1 MGRIQSHRDL
11 IVWQRARSLVKMA
24 YEFTSAHPRDE
35 IYGLT
40 AQLRRAAVS
49 VPANI
54 AEGYGRENQGSFIQ
68 HLRIA
73 QGSLKELETHIELSV
88 DLGFASESAGN
99 PVLKECEAVG
109 KLLRSLI
116 RALQERESRSPAS
129 RSPHATI
136 DD

>member
-1 MGRIQSHRDL
+1 MSQIKSHRDL
-11 IVWQRARSLVKMA
+11 IVWQRARALVKLS
-24 YEFTSAHPRDE
+24 YQFTEHHPRDE

-73 QGSLKELETHIELSV
+73 QGSLKELETHVDLSM
-88 DLGFASESAGN
+88 DLGFTTSDRGA
-99 PVLKECEAVG
+99 PVLEECEAVG
-109 KLLRSLI
+109 KLLRALI
-116 RALQERESRSPAS
+116 RSLQARK
-129 RSPHATI
+129 HGN
-136 DD
+136 D